1 MKQCVPVGQPEMS
14 CLLWITAVSGQAAW
28 VCKLPGALRG
38 RCFWN
43 SEQLFGCLGSL
54 GLELMGTWRHGQEG
68 EGQAWCA
75 KYGLLGATPGDFPR
89 PDPDTAEGARWP
101 VSWGEPASDG
111 VTWTGVLASLAQ
123 ETTGHGGS
131 LLHMVSAHHIVP
143 MQPGVWMRVGS
154 LHCPSRYVNKGKK
167 MSSQKPRVPQLET
180 WSSRCGWGGGGN
192 ISDGWVGAKGGLSP
206 RAQPAFTG
214 SSKSPGLY
222 SVLVLSENRSQP

>member
-1 MKQCVPVGQPEMS
+1 MKALPREVWAETEGLETVCTSGEPEMS

-54 GLELMGTWRHGQEG
+54 GWELMGTWRHGQEG

-75 KYGLLGATPGDFPR
+75 KCGLLGATPGDFPR

-131 LLHMVSAHHIVP
+131 VTHG
-143 MQPGVWMRVGS
+143 Q
-154 LHCPSRYVNKGKK
+154 CPPLRSHAARCLEGGWEPPLPQQICKQR
-167 MSSQKPRVPQLET
+167 QK
-180 WSSRCGWGGGGN
+180 
-192 ISDGWVGAKGGLSP
+192 D
-206 RAQPAFTG
+206 
-214 SSKSPGLY
+214 
-222 SVLVLSENRSQP
+222 VLSET